1 MIEAESPV
9 RFGIIGCG
17 IIADVH
23 AKGIRDTEEAVL
35 TAVYDHAEEVA
46 ERFAAQYSAA
56 VCSTLEEL
64 LARDDVDVVCICTPS
79 GLHADQTVMAARA
92 GKHIIV
98 EKPMA
103 IRLEDIDRMLDAC
116 VKGRVMLSTV
126 FPRRMSPQAQYAK
139 KMIEDGRLGRLS
151 LCSAYVKLYRDQA
164 YYDSAGW
171 RGTWAMDGG
180 GAMMNQGIHTV
191 DLLQWLAGKV
201 ESLHGRSKAVL
212 RSIEV
217 EDTAVSLLQYRS
229 GAMGTLEI
237 TTTAYKGRGQR
248 LEIHGER
255 GTLIIEEDDIVFLEI
270 DGENVSLPV
279 FEPFRVIP
287 DGHRMQIRDMAL
299 AVREKREPMVPGR
312 EGRHSLEIIL
322 GTYKSSREQRD
333 IMLSPPVQA

>member
-35 TAVYDHAEEVA
+35 TAVYDHVGEAA
-46 ERFAAQYSAA
+46 DRFAAQYSAA
-56 VCSTLEEL
+56 VCATLEEL

-79 GLHADQTVMAARA
+79 GLHAEQTVMAARA

-103 IRLEDIDRMLDAC
+103 ICLEDIDRMLDAC
-116 VKGRVMLSTV
+116 AASRVMLSTV
-126 FPRRMSPQAQYAK
+126 FPRRMSPQAQYARK
-139 KMIEDGRLGRLS
+139 LIKDGRLGRLS

-191 DLLQWLAGKV
+191 DLLQWLAGPV

-217 EDTAVSLLQYRS
+217 EDTAVSLLQYCS

-237 TTTAYKGRGQR
+237 TTTAYMGRGQR

-255 GTLIIEEDDIVFLEI
+255 GTLILEEDDIVFLEI
-270 DGENVSLPV
+270 EGGKADLPL

-299 AVREKREPMVPGR
+299 AVRENREPMVPGR

-322 GTYKSSREQRD
+322 GTYESSREQRD
-333 IMLSPPVQA
+333 IILSPAMKA